1 MRKYMVLFA
10 LILVLQSGCGGEKE
24 TLAPINPLAFSSPL
38 FRLCS
43 DEGVPHDDTHYL
55 FQAVDV
61 TRRNPE
67 CGVVVQ
73 AYVNRKADE
82 PLFVIRCGFENVSGK
97 MGKKYE
103 MAYTIS
109 LLNGLYDP
117 LRWAQG
123 EQPLAE
129 INDNM
134 VIDVSDC
141 SKGGNSYYSKSTWIV
156 SKAIQVHRRTPGC
169 FEMSEI
175 KAEGEGKDA
184 SMTLTCKDKE
194 GRLFETTYTV
204 PEVEEKFQVFQKEQR
219 RVIKNRRMGK
229 SG

>member
-1 MRKYMVLFA
+1 MVLFA

-184 SMTLTCKDKE
+184 SMTLTCRIKRGVCLK
-194 GRLFETTYTV
+194 RPIRYPKSKRNFKFFKKSR
-204 PEVEEKFQVFQKEQR
+204 EE
-219 RVIKNRRMGK
+219 
-229 SG
+229 